1 MAHEFAHLL
10 GVGSEAEANYFAFLV
25 CMQSDSDA
33 MRYSGYFSLL
43 PYVAVSARKL
53 LSDDRFQ
60 EWGKTVR
67 PEIWQDYEV
76 KQEYWSEKYSPLLG
90 GMQDFAYNLF
100 LKGNRVSEGKKN
112 YGRVVELLIAG
123 FI

>member
-1 MAHEFAHLL
+1 MAAYQAFWIYPAIFECGRIGCHGTVFAEAQVNEDVLPEQYPFTMAHEFAHLL

-60 EWGKTVR
+60 EWGKQSVR
-67 PEIWQDYEV
+67 
-76 KQEYWSEKYSPLLG
+76 K
-90 GMQDFAYNLF
+90 
-100 LKGNRVSEGKKN
+100 
-112 YGRVVELLIAG
+112 YGRIMR
-123 FI
+123 